1 MPLSSSDV
9 IQATLDPNAQKPRLP
24 RLLRPANVNK
34 RAQQIIAAHMRAT
47 SATVQ
52 PSGPAESTQSTM
64 PVLMQLDS
72 TAPRTAKTHD
82 ISHLCDKPSNLVPQI
97 PPSLIEEADHEY
109 ETGFLPKDSSSV
121 YHDEDGLWHTRVF
134 PSAQPSSRSDA
145 VRLDAWI
152 TRTLERYQEMCKQS
166 ANEDLATAVEDLVP
180 ILSVG
185 LHEIVRQVTHHCP
198 ERGLVLEKI
207 WRTYVELFDRVLHQM
222 QESLQSQRKKTSEVQ
237 SELATRRDELT
248 DLRRSHPHEMHR
260 CIAELEV
267 RFTKNQRAFEEELEQ
282 AEVQNSRLK
291 RELKVHHSEVETW
304 FPGFTV
310 YQDSYVKN
318 HIPQISRSKNR
329 TRSSIGASVRGAD
342 KLLSLKSK
350 NLDGD
355 TNFEGSDSAQEEEI
369 APEVALAQD
378 FKRLLSAI
386 APEKRKFIGKE
397 LATIMSGSVS
407 KPKLRNS
414 LQGEFQREEDEVL
427 GQLQAEIK
435 QQEQRIKELQEEVA
449 RLEAQKPRASLS
461 TPRSAAHS
469 IKEGLDQA
477 LTPNSTVS
485 TSAGGSRGDAGS
497 LVTA

>member
-1 MPLSSSDV
+1 
-9 IQATLDPNAQKPRLP
+9 
-24 RLLRPANVNK
+24 
-34 RAQQIIAAHMRAT
+34 
-47 SATVQ
+47 
-52 PSGPAESTQSTM
+52 
-64 PVLMQLDS
+64 
-72 TAPRTAKTHD
+72 
-82 ISHLCDKPSNLVPQI
+82 
-97 PPSLIEEADHEY
+97 
-109 ETGFLPKDSSSV
+109 
-121 YHDEDGLWHTRVF
+121 
-134 PSAQPSSRSDA
+134 
-145 VRLDAWI
+145 
-152 TRTLERYQEMCKQS
+152 
-166 ANEDLATAVEDLVP
+166 
-180 ILSVG
+180 
-185 LHEIVRQVTHHCP
+185 
-198 ERGLVLEKI
+198 
-207 WRTYVELFDRVLHQM
+207 
-222 QESLQSQRKKTSEVQ
+222 
-237 SELATRRDELT
+237 
-248 DLRRSHPHEMHR
+248 
-260 CIAELEV
+260 
-267 RFTKNQRAFEEELEQ
+267 
-282 AEVQNSRLK
+282 
-291 RELKVHHSEVETW
+291 
-304 FPGFTV
+304 
-310 YQDSYVKN
+310 
-318 HIPQISRSKNR
+318 
-329 TRSSIGASVRGAD
+329 VRGAD

-407 KPKLRNS
+407 KPKLRSS